1 MSQLHA
7 IDVSPVPTRRPIRP
21 TLTVVPSRYVARQF
35 GFIVVLGVTLIVGL
49 LAALMVNTAL
59 AKGTY
64 VRGALVG
71 ESNILADRQEVLTH
85 ELDQLRAPAA
95 LATKAL
101 KLGMVPAQS
110 PAFINLSAG
119 TVVGVAQAAKSDKA
133 FTVIT
138 APTLGPVKGTKS
150 AKTSA
155 ASKGT
160 KTATKTTAK
169 AGATSGA
176 TDKKD

>member
-1 MSQLHA
+1 M
-7 IDVSPVPTRRPIRP
+7 SPVPTRRPIRP

-49 LAALMVNTAL
+49 LAALMVSTAL

-119 TVVGVAQAAKSDKA
+119 TVVGVAQAAKSDKG
-133 FTVIT
+133 VYGNHGS
-138 APTLGPVKGTKS
+138 TLGRSRSTKS
-150 AKTSA
+150 AKTS
-155 ASKGT
+155 SSINGHQE
-160 KTATKTTAK
+160 TTAK

>member
-7 IDVSPVPTRRPIRP
+7 VDLTPVPTRRPARP
-21 TLTVVPSRYVARQF
+21 ALTVVPSRYVARQF

-71 ESNILADRQEVLTH
+71 ESNVLADRQEVLTH
-85 ELDQLRAPAA
+85 ELDQLRAPAT

-110 PAFINLSAG
+110 PAFINLTAG
-119 TVVGVAQAAKSDKA
+119 TVVGVAQAAKKDKA

-138 APTLGPVKGTKS
+138 APTLKPAKGTKAS
-150 AKTSA
+150 AATAKTPTA
-155 ASKGT
+155 K
-160 KTATKTTAK
+160 KTAKTGPA
-169 AGATSGA
+169 AGA